1 MKTDQDLGDLEYL
14 LYFQIPLSLSEYFL
28 LNYFASL
35 LMTGKIKQNTKNGI
49 FVFRF

>member
-1 MKTDQDLGDLEYL
+1 MKTDQDLSDLEYL
-14 LYFQIPLSLSEYFL
+14 LYFPNTPFFL

-35 LMTGKIKQNTKNGI
+35 HKNGI